1 MFTAQTN
8 IPLPKIPYRL
18 QQQIKLIALEG
29 ETKLHKQS
37 GAGIF
42 ECKHLT
48 NELYGWLRDN
58 IVSSD
63 YDISKIMVQ
72 SIREGNF
79 EPHIDGPSLTGLIR
93 HYNLMYIIDTG
104 GEHVKTQIYN
114 SPSELIKQAQQ
125 SDYRITYDQAE
136 LIESFEFEKDTWN
149 LLNNQMF
156 HSVEGITRQRI
167 GLSISF
173 YDAQMPDF
181 LLNLLAKM
189 YRQDTRSVL

>member
-1 MFTAQTN
+1 MFTAQAN

-29 ETKLHKQS
+29 ETKLQKQS
-37 GAGIF
+37 GAGTF

-48 NELYGWLRDN
+48 QELYAWLREN
-58 IVSSD
+58 IVDSD

-72 SIREGNF
+72 TIRNGNF

-114 SPSELIKQAQQ
+114 SPEELKLKARQA
-125 SDYRITYDQAE
+125 DYRITYQEAE
-136 LIESFEFEKDTWN
+136 LVDSFEFKKDTWN
-149 LLNNQMF
+149 LLNNQIF
-156 HSVEGITRQRI
+156 HSVEGITGIRI

-173 YDAQMPDF
+173 YDAQMPKF

-189 YRQDTRSVL
+189 H